1 MAELM
6 DLMDRFM
13 EEVFDWRVFCGI
25 VAAII
30 VFIIEIRLTRNHK
43 PANRRAEKARKMGH
57 VIKAK
62 RVKAW
67 DEDTTGYS
75 VDSWFHGTY
84 GYQVDGKSYE
94 YRYMSKVYPPYE
106 MTLYYINDP
115 GKAFVNEVKK
125 KEHSI
130 ALISLLLPIGVFVL
144 TVFLLGA
151 V

>member
-1 MAELM
+1 M
-6 DLMDRFM
+6 D
-13 EEVFDWRVFCGI
+13 
-25 VAAII
+25 
-30 VFIIEIRLTRNHK
+30 
-43 PANRRAEKARKMGH
+43 P
-57 VIKAK
+57 
-62 RVKAW
+62 
-67 DEDTTGYS
+67 
-75 VDSWFHGTY
+75 WFHGTY

-94 YRYMSKVYPPYE
+94 YRYMSKVYPLYE
-106 MTLYYINDP
+106 LTLYYINDP

>member
-43 PANRRAEKARKMGH
+43 PANRRAEKA
-57 VIKAK
+57 K

-75 VDSWFHGTY
+75 VDSWLHGTY

-106 MTLYYINDP
+106 LTLYYINDP

-125 KEHSI
+125 KEHSL